1 MIGANVVAASEC
13 IIDNPNSKR
22 KATSRIVSM
31 EVVMPRFIL
40 AEFNTHRMFSR
51 NSASSR
57 AIPHKKTSKL
67 VSDNPFLPMAWQKE
81 HSGMQGTEYLEERQ
95 CIAAEGMWK
104 IASASAVDHAGK
116 LTNPLYGIEATKQLA
131 NRLLEPFMWHKV
143 LVTSTDWDNFFELRC
158 PQYEMKLTQDTM
170 ESLNYYKSK
179 QEYLEVYNHL
189 KKENRNKGV
198 VIVGSDPNNWTD
210 LQWLQINKG
219 MSEIHMMALA
229 EAMYVAYRTA
239 NFKQINQGEYHIPY
253 GDNIDDRELLKA
265 MYEGQDIDPASV
277 IGAELTAGR
286 VAVAIARCARLSYQT
301 LGDEPKIDYVA
312 DLDLY
317 RRLVQSGHM
326 SPSEHVARAMDERE
340 YWSYGK
346 TIMYDKRPKQL
357 FGYLNN
363 FQGFI
368 QQRILIENIYE

>member
-1 MIGANVVAASEC
+1 MISANVVAASEC
-13 IIDNPNSKR
+13 IIDNPRSGR

-57 AIPHKKTSKL
+57 AIPFTKMAKSVQET
-67 VSDNPFLPMAWQKE
+67 PFRPIAWQLDHK
-81 HSGMQGTEYLEERQ
+81 GMQATEYLDENLWPY
-95 CIAAEGMWK
+95 ATAEWYD
-104 IASASAVDHAGK
+104 ASKESIK
-116 LTNPLYGIEATKQLA
+116 RATSLNSNGVSKQIA

-143 LVTSTDWDNFFELRC
+143 LVTSTEWDNFFELRC

-229 EAMYVAYRTA
+229 EAMYIAYKTA
-239 NFKQINQGEYHIPY
+239 TFKQLNQGEYHIPY